1 MRVAPEIVLTNEEH
15 AELSKLA
22 RSKRTSVRLALRAR
36 IVLLAADG
44 TQNKDIAEQL
54 GVGRVQVS
62 RWRERYARSR
72 LAGIERDLPRGAP
85 PVKVDAARLVELTT
99 QAKPVAATHW
109 STRKM
114 AAELGVS
121 ASTVMR
127 HWHAHGLKP
136 HIVRGFK
143 VSRDQKFVEKLED
156 IVGLYMSPPEH
167 ALVLCCDEKSQVQA
181 LDRTQPGLPL
191 KKGRAETMTHDY
203 KRNGTTTLF
212 AALNVLDGQ
221 VIGQCQQHHTHVEW
235 LKFLKKIDRETPKDK
250 TLHLIADNYATHKHP
265 VVQEWLA
272 KHPRFTMHFT
282 PTSASWLNMVE
293 RFFRDIT
300 TERLRRGVFTSV
312 PELIGAIDEY
322 IAHHNTQP
330 KPFIWTKSARDI
342 LQKVI
347 RANSRLSSKQNGTLH
362 YDRLAERFDSFVAL
376 TAAVIWAAV

>member
-1 MRVAPEIVLTNEEH
+1 MRVAPEIILTEEEH
-15 AELSKLA
+15 AELTRLANSKV
-22 RSKRTSVRLALRAR
+22 SSVRLAQRAR
-36 IVLLAADG
+36 IVLLAAG
-44 TQNKDIAEQL
+44 GMQNKDIAQQL
-54 GVGRVQVS
+54 SVGRVQVS
-62 RWRERYARSR
+62 RWRERYAKSR

-85 PVKVDAARLVELTT
+85 PTKVDIARLVELTT
-99 QAKPVAATHW
+99 QTKPVAATHW

-121 ASTVMR
+121 AASVSR
-127 HWHAHGLKP
+127 HWRANGLKP
-136 HIVRGFK
+136 HVVRGFK
-143 VSRDQKFVEKLED
+143 VSRDPRFVEKLED

-191 KKGRAETMTHDY
+191 KKGRAATMTHDY

-235 LKFLKKIDRETPKDK
+235 LKFLRQINRETPKDK

-265 VVQEWLA
+265 AVQEWLA
-272 KHPRFTMHFT
+272 KHPRFNMHFT

-312 PELIGAIDEY
+312 PELIGAINEY
-322 IAHHNTQP
+322 IAHHNTKP

-347 RANSRLSSKQNGTLH
+347 RANSRLSAKQNATLH
-362 YDRLAERFDSFVAL
+362 
-376 TAAVIWAAV
+376 

>member
-1 MRVAPEIVLTNEEH
+1 MRVAPEIVLTEDER
-15 AELSKLA
+15 AELMKLTSS
-22 RSKRTSVRLALRAR
+22 RLTSVRLSQRAR
-36 IVLLAADG
+36 IVLLAAEG
-44 TQNKDIAEQL
+44 MQNLQIAEHL
-54 GVGRVQVS
+54 GVGRIQVA
-62 RWRERYARSR
+62 RWRGRYAEMRF
-72 LAGIERDLPRGAP
+72 AGIERDLPRGAP
-85 PVKVDAARLVELTT
+85 PKKVELAQLVELTT
-99 QAKPVAATHW
+99 QSKPEAATHW
-109 STRKM
+109 SSRKM
-114 AAELGVS
+114 AAKLGVHATTIS
-121 ASTVMR
+121 R
-127 HWHAHGLKP
+127 HWKAAGLKP
-136 HIVRGFK
+136 HIMRGFK
-143 VSRDQKFVEKLED
+143 VSRDPKFVEKLED
-156 IVGLYMSPPEH
+156 IVGLYMAPPEH

-191 KKGRAETMTHDY
+191 KKGRAATMTHDY

-221 VIGQCQQHHTHVEW
+221 VIGQCQQRHTHAEW

-272 KHPRFTMHFT
+272 KHPRFVMHFT

-312 PELIGAIDEY
+312 PELITAIDQY
-322 IAHHNTQP
+322 IAHHNTDP

-347 RANSRLSSKQNGTLH
+347 RANSRLSSKQNAALH
-362 YDRLAERFDSFVAL
+362 
-376 TAAVIWAAV
+376 

>member
-1 MRVAPEIVLTNEEH
+1 MRVAPEIVLTEDERV
-15 AELSKLA
+15 ELMKLSQS
-22 RSKRTSVRLALRAR
+22 RLTSVRLAQRAQV
-36 IVLLAADG
+36 VLLAARG
-44 TQNKDIAEQL
+44 MQNQEIAGE
-54 GVGRVQVS
+54 VGIGRIQVA
-62 RWRERYARSR
+62 RWRGRYAELR

-85 PVKVDAARLVELTT
+85 PKKVDVARLVELTT
-99 QAKPVAATHW
+99 QSKPEAATHW
-109 STRKM
+109 STRTM
-114 AAELGVS
+114 AKVLGVHS
-121 ASTVMR
+121 SSVSR
-127 HWHAHGLKP
+127 HWRAAGLKP

-143 VSRDQKFVEKLED
+143 VSRDPNFVEKLED

-212 AALNVLDGQ
+212 AALNILDGQ
-221 VIGQCQQHHTHVEW
+221 VIGQCQQRHTHAEW

-265 VVQEWLA
+265 AVQEWLA
-272 KHPRFTMHFT
+272 KHPRFNMHFT

-312 PELIGAIDEY
+312 PELIHAIDAY

-347 RANSRLSSKQNGTLH
+347 RANSRLSSKQNAALH
-362 YDRLAERFDSFVAL
+362 
-376 TAAVIWAAV
+376 